1 VSTSNWKHRIAETT
15 LSSLLGLMCLS
26 AHAQDTAQK
35 TVESPDAARYASA
48 VGEAAHWGQ
57 AMYDNDQAAWKAT
70 DIVLERT
77 SKVSREKIRGWITE
91 PGEHGI
97 RVVFVGEQDGH
108 AVGLYE
114 STPSQADFVVDSP
127 ARTLDAD
134 ELAQFTARQ
143 TAKAAQSGGCSDRY
157 NAVVLPDGT
166 GSDRK
171 WRAYLIPATEDPD
184 AIPIGGYFRYYISA
198 DGKTVLSQRAFTK
211 SCLMSSRKLSPK
223 GGHLVGVLITH
234 MLDPQPTE
242 AHVFVSLT
250 YKTHIWVSTRDNHL
264 VWYVDGCTIKGYDE
278 EKTSAK

>member
-1 VSTSNWKHRIAETT
+1 
-15 LSSLLGLMCLS
+15 
-26 AHAQDTAQK
+26 
-35 TVESPDAARYASA
+35 
-48 VGEAAHWGQ
+48 
-57 AMYDNDQAAWKAT
+57 MYDNDQAAWKAT

-211 SCLMSSRKLSPK
+211 SCLMSSRKLSQRRPS
-223 GGHLVGVLITH
+223 GRGPDHPHARPAADRSARVRESDLQDAHLGQHQGQPLGLVRRRLHDQGIRRGEDIGEMIRHAYPRIRRGRTGSQDSVRRATSQQQPR
-234 MLDPQPTE
+234 DCNEPTDRRPQRP
-242 AHVFVSLT
+242 
-250 YKTHIWVSTRDNHL
+250 
-264 VWYVDGCTIKGYDE
+264 
-278 EKTSAK
+278 